1 MTFSLNIKTAQDLQA
16 EQAAALMAS
25 MIRRVDDLV
34 ETTAKGRGYNSAA
47 HMASYVASTV
57 AEWQDEAT
65 RFVAWRDQVWL
76 YVIAAR
82 AAAESTGRFNSDVF
96 LAGIPAIVWA
106 EDENQTPE

>member
-1 MTFSLNIKTAQDLQA
+1 MTFSLSIKTAQDLQT

-65 RFVAWRDQVWL
+65 RFVVWRDQVWL
-76 YVIAAR
+76 YAIAAQ
-82 AAAESTGRFNSDVF
+82 ATAESTGLFDPNAF

-106 EDENQTPE
+106 EEEV